1 MKTWKVALLIA
12 SLLTISAG
20 IGLAE
25 DKADAPCKKT
35 CEKVCTAVIDASD
48 GEQKQIKVEIA
59 EEDGRSLIEVWEMKD
74 GDDVLLKKI
83 ETDDRA
89 EAMAELGEIDGLEN
103 IRLMFLD
110 EDDVFVA
117 GGDPQDRRIEKVIRK
132 KGSPHGSYFVASRAW
147 LGVALMDL
155 SGQLNDYFDVE
166 DGGALVSEVMEDSP
180 AEAAGL
186 KAGDVIVKIEG
197 EEIED
202 TDDLHEA
209 LGGTEAEQKVKVE
222 VLRKGDAKTFEVT
235 LGEAPET
242 KILKH
247 IEVLDDGDN
256 TFTIRSPRV
265 KRHLPRI
272 EHRDGDEDVMFFHK
286 DDSEDMEEM
295 RQELKKLK
303 QELKEIQKELKK

>member
-166 DGGALVSEVMEDSP
+166 AGGALVSEVMEDSP

-186 KAGDVIVKIEG
+186 KAGDVIVKIG
-197 EEIED
+197 KMDIED
-202 TDDLHEA
+202 SSDVIHAVGKSDIGET
-209 LGGTEAEQKVKVE
+209 VKIE
-222 VLRKGDAKTFEVT
+222 IKRKGKKKTFEVE
-235 LGEAPET
+235 LAEREIDSFAWHDGPGGEPGVWNMKMPKAM
-242 KILKH
+242 
-247 IEVLDDGDN
+247 
-256 TFTIRSPRV
+256 
-265 KRHLPRI
+265 KRLEMLH
-272 EHRDGDEDVMFFHK
+272 GDEDGDIIIRERHG
-286 DDSEDMEEM
+286 DDLEKKIEDMRADIE
-295 RQELKKLK
+295 ELKAIIEDLRNERK
-303 QELKEIQKELKK
+303 